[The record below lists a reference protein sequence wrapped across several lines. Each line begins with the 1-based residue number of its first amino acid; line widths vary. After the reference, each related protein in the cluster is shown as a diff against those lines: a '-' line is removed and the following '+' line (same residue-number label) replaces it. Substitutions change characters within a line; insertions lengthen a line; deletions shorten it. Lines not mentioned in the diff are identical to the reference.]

1 MASFWSYFYKSLEK
15 SHFLYPDFDSKNNS
29 IVDVY
34 AHLQIANS
42 QGVKERK
49 LASTCV
55 PLKEKII
62 KTKHIAIL
70 DFETILKI
78 SFCLL
83 IQYCTDQ
90 LNCSSEQP
98 SIQYMHYWQK
108 WFPNWQIKYKLKPWY
123 NKPQY
128 SEFHGIVSHG
138 IEMVE

>member
-15 SHFLYPDFDSKNNS
+15 SHFLYSDFDSKNNS

-49 LASTCV
+49 LAPTCV

-70 DFETILKI
+70 NFETILKI
-78 SFCLL
+78 SFFVL

-108 WFPNWQIKYKLKPWY
+108 WFPKQQVKIQLNLYITNL
-123 NKPQY
+123 
-128 SEFHGIVSHG
+128 SIVNS
-138 IEMVE
+138 VV